1 MPAVNDTT
9 LLGLTT
15 LLVTGTGH
23 FELVGTQSSGG
34 DLVPDYTVDAGAY
47 RYINKSVRWWD
58 RQARHASKVRKA
70 RIAIGAGDCQITVPG
85 VFTVASMR
93 LVSSMVFL
101 TQSEENYLHEN
112 VGEDLEALDAVE
124 TPLYW
129 ARAVKEVGDEDE
141 VFWILPPPAS
151 ADTVEVMGYFQ
162 TAAMTT
168 GADTNWWTLNWPEAV
183 LYVAMQMVNDVDL
196 NPFTNATL
204 KQMIEDVKRS
214 VWTDDI
220 MEEIAMFGS
229 TMAG

>member
-1 MPAVNDTT
+1 MPAVDDST
-9 LLGLTT
+9 LLGQVT

-23 FELVGTQSSGG
+23 FELVGTKTESG

-47 RYINKSVRWWD
+47 RVINNAVRWWD
-58 RQARHASKVRKA
+58 RQARHKGKVRKA
-70 RIAIGAGDCQITVPG
+70 RIAITAGDAQITVPG
-85 VFTVASMR
+85 VFSVASMR
-93 LVSSMVFL
+93 FIDSQTFL
-101 TQSEENYLHEN
+101 TQSEEAWLYEN
-112 VGEDLEALDAVE
+112 VGEDLEALDSVE

-141 VFWILPPPAS
+141 VFWILPPPATT
-151 ADTVEVMGYFQ
+151 ATVEVMGYFY
-162 TAAMTT
+162 TAPMTAGT
-168 GADTNWWTLNWPEAV
+168 DTNWWLTNWPEAV
-183 LYVAMQMVNDVDL
+183 MYVAMQMVNDVDL